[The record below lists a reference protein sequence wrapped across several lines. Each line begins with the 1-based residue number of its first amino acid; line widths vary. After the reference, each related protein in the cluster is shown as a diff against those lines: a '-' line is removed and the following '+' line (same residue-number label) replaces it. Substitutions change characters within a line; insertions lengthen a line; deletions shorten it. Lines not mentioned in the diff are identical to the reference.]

1 MNFLI
6 SGIPI
11 GFPFYTKDFLC
22 YKYNAKR
29 FFDYSFGLKFAGGDF
44 LYLCTAGL
52 KLDSPVLG
60 C

>member
-29 FFDYSFGLKFAGGDF
+29 FFDYSFGLKFAGGGF
-44 LYLCTAGL
+44 FVSLHCRAEAG
-52 KLDSPVLG
+52 
-60 C
+60 